1 MNLQELLNVYQ
12 SFAYQE
18 CFPPQLS
25 YIMLMLSRLSTDIT
39 KIKRKKETIGVA
51 GKIFFHY

>member
-1 MNLQELLNVYQ
+1 MTLQELPNVYQ

-25 YIMLMLSRLSTDIT
+25 CIMSMLSKLLADTT
-39 KIKRKKETIGVA
+39 KMKK
-51 GKIFFHY
+51 KKKL